1 MASVII
7 KSLRPA
13 GHYRAG
19 RFLGP
24 EEKVWPEGEFT
35 PAELRMLVSDPWIV
49 VTEAEES
56 GPNEAGAT
64 GPEGDASPGPSL
76 APNPVPLVPRLAAVP
91 VPVVDVKAFKAEPE
105 PAPAPKPARAKKG
118 KA

>member
-1 MASVII
+1 MASVIT

-13 GHYRAG
+13 GHYRAH
-19 RFLGP
+19 RFHGP

-35 PAELRMLVSDPWIV
+35 QAELAVLGSDPWIV

-56 GPNEAGAT
+56 GPDEAGAT
-64 GPEGDASPGPSL
+64 GPEGDASP
-76 APNPVPLVPRLAAVP
+76 
-91 VPVVDVKAFKAEPE
+91 
-105 PAPAPKPARAKKG
+105 APKPARAKKG